1 MKLFRTL
8 LYCIALIGLIYQCY
22 GYTQRVKDRIEK
34 KNLQRPD
41 SSKSDS
47 ADYLMPDLRS
57 WGFVCYEIRFLPQ
70 NPEDSLPF
78 YRNIRPLFVGNYG
91 QHITIRSQ
99 DTLKTILEIK
109 KRLKEYMIVKD
120 WDIPEIKR
128 VKESNID
135 VILVPHIHQWNTW
148 HRFWTNDKSADYMYS
163 ALLEAMEKQKQKN
176 NPNRRK

>member
-22 GYTQRVKDRIEK
+22 GYTQQVKDRIEK
-34 KNLQRPD
+34 KYVQRPD

-47 ADYLMPDLRS
+47 VDYLMPDLRP

-78 YRNIRPLFVGNYG
+78 YRNIRPRFVRKYG
-91 QHITIRSQ
+91 RHITIQ
-99 DTLKTILEIK
+99 AKDTLKTVLEIK
-109 KRLKEYMIVKD
+109 KLLKEYIIVKD
-120 WDIPEIKR
+120 WDIPEIER
-128 VKESNID
+128 VKKSNID
-135 VILVPHIHQWNTW
+135 VILVPHIHQGDTW
-148 HRFWTNDKSADYMYS
+148 HGFWTNDERADDLYA

-176 NPNRRK
+176 NSNGRK